1 MSILVPKAHRDGSQL
16 GMHKREWSNI
26 LSQNLYSSSSFING
40 AEITSGSYGLE
51 VDGRPIITSPFATN
65 DISTELAVEGIVGLR
80 LNNLMKPESDYNMD
94 GHTLT
99 NVRTPTSE
107 GEVATKD
114 YVDQNIQGLKW
125 KQSTKISSNL
135 NIVTEDYWTQVNP
148 TLTFTEQIANS
159 NEYILTSGNEGWYYS
174 TTSDVLYYQVPTQI
188 SYVRHTNSIGSV
200 PSSTSIN
207 TSPAS
212 YVYSINGTATFSSAD
227 SGDDSVTS
235 HTVNFRELMFDGGVG
250 GNAYGDIEINDRVL
264 IKDATPKTM
273 NGIWYFEH
281 TGSAQ
286 GSYSIN
292 DPDTQHR
299 WRLKRALDFDRTSEI
314 SSAAVFVE
322 EGHKN
327 ADHSFVVTTNSSSI
341 GGLEIG
347 NYNVDWT
354 LFGTQQADNITIY
367 KDVTQNSRFEV
378 TGVLRDINDIYYN
391 YSGLGNRINVDVGE
405 FLVGNGTTFVSE
417 SGNTARTSLGLGTGD
432 SPTFTNLTLTG
443 GELTASHLVSNS
455 ANPIILSS
463 NLSGTVDLTVDNIS
477 ADGNLS
483 ANSIASSTS
492 ITAGTTITS
501 TQGITAGN
509 SLTVS
514 AGNLNVAGGNI
525 TADAGSISAQ
535 FVTASVALSASYI
548 QLFEYSD
555 ITTFTNANPTQNS
568 IYVADSNLYFDGTQI
583 AGGGSSGQPKENV
596 LFYGGNLT
604 SDIDTGASYDD
615 NSPTAFYMRMGVS
628 GSHQSAVTN
637 AAGRESYYQI
647 LTGSFQELTGTKVD
661 INGGTI
667 DSTVIGGTTPSI
679 GTFTI
684 GTFSTLNTTNANI
697 TTAKILGGEVTGSYG
712 KFTVLTGSSVDINNG
727 TIDGTVIGSTSAAAG
742 TFTTL
747 NAITSLEAAT
757 ADINGGT
764 IDGTVIGSTSAA
776 AGTFSTLT
784 VSTGGTLNSDN
795 VNLTGGFINNVT
807 IGSNST
813 IQASTVD
820 YGTGSFYTL
829 TASNIVV
836 PQSSESGYLNIT
848 VSDASR
854 ASTIT
859 KSGSSVLN
867 ITATKGIFDTLTGSN
882 VKITNANILDGDIT
896 GSLGVFSVLTGSSVE
911 ITSVD
916 INSGSLDDISIGDDL
931 TSTNHGRF
939 NTLTGSVSYIGNPNN
954 ASYESYGRFLT
965 LSASHVEIIDP
976 DSQNRA
982 VFEHL
987 TGSYIEVKNQLSASA
1002 GASIGFG
1009 GNVIGDLGT
1018 PNSSDAHRK
1027 AAVNREYIDT
1037 VVAIK
1042 TSVRLVQNNV
1052 IDISIDAESVTPDSV
1067 DSVLLSLGDRI
1078 LLTNQSTASENGIWQ
1093 VTTGALIRPY
1103 DYASGDPAGGYI
1115 VLVEEGNSNSQSV
1128 YSLKSSGNV
1137 DASDV
1142 TVTKISSKYGV
1153 STDGKGLK
1161 KSVNI
1166 FDVDINEGD
1175 WDAASPEARANLTF
1189 NGTSSPH
1196 TNQLILSSS
1205 IRVNELKVVNTAGSD
1220 GKVQISGSD
1229 DSYIDNVKI
1238 GMNTPADGKFSSLN
1252 ISAGNFVL
1260 DNATEITASAGSTNT
1275 KIGLNEA
1282 TFNKITIP
1290 ATFTADNTSASGE
1303 DLVNIIGS
1311 LKISNTQPSDTTQR
1325 LWRDSSS
1332 GDLYY
1337 ENDKIGS
1344 GGGTSVGN
1352 VTSVKD
1358 FTSIYVTGS
1367 QSDGHGAYIS
1377 GTLVVEGDV
1386 QIQGSTTTISSSNT
1400 TFQDSIIGLGITG
1413 SDSSSESFNN
1423 LGDRGL
1429 IFARS
1434 ANSYDS
1440 LPGMWWDGSKF
1451 NFAKSV
1457 TSPSSGSFGVVTER
1471 SKVNAGIIEATE
1483 VTASAGLRINDYNLP
1498 TVDGNPNQVI
1508 KTDGSGNLSFVNQDG
1523 GSNNT
1528 LTKIDLTVTTP
1539 PAVSL
1544 STKQTFNLNN
1554 QIPDL
1559 FNIDLSSLNLSDFAP
1574 PLSSA
1579 ALLTRY
1585 LTAKFDGLPQS
1596 FFVEGRVFYVGV
1608 SGLDFTG
1615 YQNASP
1621 PPYQTD
1627 LGWCF
1632 DDNDVT
1638 QGNVLFITTQVAP
1651 SDYVVYTELTDI
1663 DGNTNIVS
1671 SGNDLD
1677 RIGVYR
1683 PFSSGEKAKQS
1694 GFKSSYLLD
1703 RVDTDGNGIFCLKYE
1718 FIKANNSGLMLSVDY
1733 SKIIYFNKF
1742 DVRFS

>member
-1 MSILVPKAHRDGSQL
+1 MSILVPKAHQDGSQL
-16 GMHKREWSNI
+16 GMHNREWSNI
-26 LSQNLYSSSSFING
+26 LSNHLYSSASFVNM
-40 AEITSGSYGLE
+40 AKITSGTLGLE
-51 VDGRPIITSPFATN
+51 VDDRPIITSPLTT
-65 DISTELAVEGIVGLR
+65 TELSATGEISSGIIGLR
-80 LNNLMKPESDYNMD
+80 LNNLMKASADYNMD
-94 GHTLT
+94 GNTLT
-99 NVRTPTSE
+99 GVRDPLAA
-107 GEVATKD
+107 GEVATKY
-114 YVDQNIQGLKW
+114 YVDQSIQGIKW
-125 KQSTKISSNL
+125 KQSTRISSQL
-135 NIVTEDYWTQVNP
+135 EDSTSNYWTERTG
-148 TLTFTEQIANS
+148 TLAFVETGADTNVYQM
-159 NEYILTSGNEGWYYS
+159 TSGNAGWVYDHSSGELKWQPPGGYS
-174 TTSDVLYYQVPTQI
+174 YTRNP
-188 SYVRHTNSIGSV
+188 GSTGGGA
-200 PSSTSIN
+200 PSGGALNSSTAYVPMSIN
-207 TSPAS
+207 YPYT
-212 YVYSINGTATFSSAD
+212 YSSAD
-227 SGDDSVTS
+227 VGDTSTASVTI
-235 HTVNFRELMFDGGVG
+235 NFRQSLFDGGTG
-250 GNAYGDIEINDRVL
+250 GNAYTPIQIGDRVL
-264 IKDATPKTM
+264 IKDANPKRV
-273 NGIWYFEH
+273 NGIWEFVE
-281 TGSAQ
+281 TGSNPATWSS
-286 GSYSIN
+286 GDGN
-292 DPDTQHR
+292 VTR
-299 WRLKRALDFDRTSEI
+299 WSLKRPLDFDHSSEV

-322 EGHKN
+322 EGN
-327 ADHSFVVTTNSSSI
+327 NNEDSSFVVTTNTSSI
-341 GGLEIG
+341 GASVLGTYDI
-347 NYNVDWT
+347 NWS

-367 KDVTQNSRFEV
+367 KDSTQSNRFEV

-391 YSGLGNRINVDVGE
+391 YSASPSVRLNVGVGD
-405 FLVGNGTTFVSE
+405 FLVGNGTTFVAE
-417 SGNTARTSLGLGTGD
+417 SGNVARTSLGLGTGD

-443 GELTASHLVSNS
+443 GELTASHLISNS
-455 ANPIILSS
+455 VNPIILSS

-483 ANSIASSTS
+483 ANAIASSTS
-492 ITAGTTITS
+492 ITAGTTIAS

-525 TADAGSISAQ
+525 TANAGSISAQ

-548 QLFEYSD
+548 QLKEFAN
-555 ITTFTNANPTQNS
+555 TTDFTNANGYPTQNS
-568 IYVADSNLYFDGTQI
+568 LYVANNALYFDGAQI
-583 AGGGSSGQPKENV
+583 GGSGGGGQPIENA
-596 LFYGGNLT
+596 LFYGGNIV
-604 SDIDTGASYDD
+604 SDTTNIAGGDHADSVL
-615 NSPTAFYMRMGVS
+615 YMRLGVS
-628 GSHQSAVTN
+628 GSHLSAITD

-667 DSTVIGGTTPSI
+667 DGVTINNSSIGLTTAAA
-679 GTFTI
+679 GTFT
-684 GTFSTLNTTNANI
+684 TLIANSANI

-712 KFTVLTGSSVDINNG
+712 NFTVLTGSSVDIAGG

-747 NAITSLEAAT
+747 NANTSFSATT
-757 ADINGGT
+757 ADIDGGT

-784 VSTGGTLNSDN
+784 VESGGTLNSDN

-848 VSDASR
+848 VSDTSR

-911 ITSVD
+911 IASVD
-916 INSGSLDDISIGDDL
+916 INSGSLDDISIGNDL
-931 TSTNHGRF
+931 SSTNHGRF
-939 NTLTGSVSYIGNPNN
+939 NTLTGSVAQIGEPGNT
-954 ASYESYGRFLT
+954 YQSYGKFLT

-976 DSQNRA
+976 DYQNSA

-1042 TSVRLVQNNV
+1042 TSVKLAQNNA
-1052 IDISIDAESVTPDSV
+1052 IDISVDAESSNPDSV
-1067 DSVLLSLGDRI
+1067 DSVQLSLGDRI

-1142 TVTKISSKYGV
+1142 TVTKISSRYGV

-1175 WDAASPEARANLTF
+1175 WDVASPEARANLTF
-1189 NGTSSPH
+1189 NGTSSPY

-1205 IRVNELKVVNTAGSD
+1205 IRVDELKVANTAGTS
-1220 GKVQISGSD
+1220 GKVQISGSN

-1238 GMNTPADGKFSSLN
+1238 GMNTAASGKFSSLN
-1252 ISAGNFVL
+1252 ISTGKFEL
-1260 DNATEITASAGSTNT
+1260 DNTTEITASAGSTNT

-1290 ATFTADNTSASGE
+1290 NTFTADNTSAAGE

-1311 LKISNTQPSDTTQR
+1311 LKISNTQPSDTSQR
-1325 LWRDSSS
+1325 LWRASN
-1332 GDLYY
+1332 GDLYF

-1344 GGGTSVGN
+1344 AGGTSVGN

-1367 QSDGHGAYIS
+1367 QADGHGAYIS

-1413 SDSSSESFNN
+1413 SDASSESFNN
-1423 LGDRGL
+1423 LGDRGI
-1429 IFARS
+1429 IFARG
-1434 ANSYDS
+1434 ANQYDA

-1451 NFAKSV
+1451 NFAKSL
-1457 TSPSSGSFGVVTER
+1457 TSPASGSFGNVTER
-1471 SKVNAGIIEATE
+1471 SKVNAGIVEATE
-1483 VTASAGLRINDYNLP
+1483 VTASIGLKINDYNLP
-1498 TVDGNPNQVI
+1498 TSDGNANQVI
-1508 KTDGSGNLSFVNQDG
+1508 QTDGSGNLSFVNQDG
-1523 GSNNT
+1523 GVNNT
-1528 LTKIDLTVTTP
+1528 LTKIDLTVTTAP
-1539 PAVSL
+1539 
-1544 STKQTFNLNN
+1544 STTLTNEQAFDLNN
-1554 QIPDL
+1554 QIPDI
-1559 FNIDLSSLNLSDFAP
+1559 FNIDLSGLNLTDFAP
-1574 PLSSA
+1574 SSPSGA
-1579 ALLTRY
+1579 IPPRY
-1585 LTAKFDGLPQS
+1585 LSIKFNNLPAS
-1596 FFVEGRVFYVGV
+1596 FFTEAREFYIGL

-1615 YQNASP
+1615 YQTNNPQPHKTKIGWSFNDNNP
-1621 PPYQTD
+1621 P
-1627 LGWCF
+1627 
-1632 DDNDVT
+1632 
-1638 QGNVLFITTQVAP
+1638 GNVGFIPVGNGTA
-1651 SDYVVYTELTDI
+1651 DYVPKTLLTDI
-1663 DGNTNIVS
+1663 NGNIFDISSAASNKHLGIYWPFTSGRNTEANIPYS
-1671 SGNDLD
+1671 L
-1677 RIGVYR
+1677 
-1683 PFSSGEKAKQS
+1683 
-1694 GFKSSYLLD
+1694 LLD
-1703 RVDTDGNGIFCLKYE
+1703 RVDTDGNGIFCLKYK
-1718 FIKANNSGLMLSVDY
+1718 FIKEASGTLRLEVDY

>member
-1 MSILVPKAHRDGSQL
+1 MSILVPKAHQDGSQL

-26 LSQNLYSSSSFING
+26 LSNHLYSSASFVNM
-40 AEITSGSYGLE
+40 AKITSGTLGLE
-51 VDGRPIITSPFATN
+51 VDDRPIITSPLT
-65 DISTELAVEGIVGLR
+65 STELTATGEISSGIIGLR
-80 LNNLMKPESDYNMD
+80 LNNLMKASADYNMD
-94 GHTLT
+94 GNTLSG
-99 NVRTPTSE
+99 VRDPLAA
-107 GEVATKD
+107 GEVATKY
-114 YVDQNIQGLKW
+114 YVDQSIQGIKW
-125 KQSTKISSNL
+125 KQSTRIASQLEDSTSN
-135 NIVTEDYWTQVNP
+135 YWTERTGTLAFVETGADTGVYQMTAGNAGWIYDNSSEELKWHPPGVTSYSKNP
-148 TLTFTEQIANS
+148 GSSGNAPSGGSLNNS
-159 NEYILTSGNEGWYYS
+159 NSHI
-174 TTSDVLYYQVPTQI
+174 PM
-188 SYVRHTNSIGSV
+188 
-200 PSSTSIN
+200 SIN
-207 TSPAS
+207 HPYTYA
-212 YVYSINGTATFSSAD
+212 TANT
-227 SGDDSVTS
+227 GDTNIASVTI
-235 HTVNFRELMFDGGVG
+235 NFRQSLFDGGPG
-250 GNAYGDIEINDRVL
+250 GNAYTNIEIGDRVL
-264 IKDATPKTM
+264 IKDANPKRV
-273 NGIWYFEH
+273 NGIWEFVE
-281 TGSAQ
+281 TGSNPATWSL
-286 GSYSIN
+286 GDGN
-292 DPDTQHR
+292 VTR
-299 WRLKRALDFDRTSEI
+299 WSLKRPLDFDHSREV

-322 EGHKN
+322 EGN
-327 ADHSFVVTTNSSSI
+327 NNEDSSFVVTTNTSSI
-341 GGLEIG
+341 GPSTLGTYDI
-347 NYNVDWT
+347 NWS
-354 LFGTQQADNITIY
+354 LFGTQQADDITIY
-367 KDVTQNSRFEV
+367 KDSTQSNRFEV

-391 YSGLGNRINVDVGE
+391 YSASPSVRLDVNDGD
-405 FLVGNGTTFVSE
+405 FLVGNGTTFVAE
-417 SGNTARTSLGLGTGD
+417 SGNVARTSLGLGTGD

-455 ANPIILSS
+455 ASPIVLSS
-463 NLSGTVDLTVDNIS
+463 NLSGTVDLNIDNIS

-483 ANSIASSTS
+483 ANAIASSTS
-492 ITAGTTITS
+492 ISAGTTIAS

-525 TADAGSISAQ
+525 TANAGSISAQ

-555 ITTFTNANPTQNS
+555 NTTFTNSNPTQNS
-568 IYVADSNLYFDGTQI
+568 LYVADSNLYFDGTQI

-604 SDIDTGASYDD
+604 SDIDSGGGYGD

-628 GSHQSAVTN
+628 GSHQSAVTD

-647 LTGSFQELTGTKVD
+647 LTGSFQELTGTNVD

-667 DSTVIGGTTPSI
+667 DSTVIGSTNPA
-679 GTFTI
+679 I
-684 GTFSTLNTTNANI
+684 GTFSLLNTNN
-697 TTAKILGGEVTGSYG
+697 AKITGGEVTGSYG
-712 KFTVLTGSSVDINNG
+712 KFTVLTGSDV
-727 TIDGTVIGSTSAAAG
+727 
-742 TFTTL
+742 
-747 NAITSLEAAT
+747 
-757 ADINGGT
+757 DINGGT
-764 IDGTVIGSTSAA
+764 IDSTSIGSTTAASGIFTTLNANTSLTAASVDINGGAIDSTVIGSTTAA

-784 VSTGGTLNSDN
+784 VSGNGTLNSTN

-848 VSDASR
+848 VSDTSR

-882 VKITNANILDGDIT
+882 AKITNANILDGDIT

-916 INSGSLDDISIGDDL
+916 INSGSLDDISIGNDL

-939 NTLTGSVSYIGNPNN
+939 NTLTGSVTQIGEPGNSYQ
-954 ASYESYGRFLT
+954 SYGKFLT

-987 TGSYIEVKNQLSASA
+987 TGSYIEVKTQLSASA

-1042 TSVRLVQNNV
+1042 TSVKLAQNNE
-1052 IDISIDAESVTPDSV
+1052 INISVDAESSSPDSV
-1067 DSVLLSLGDRI
+1067 DSVQLSLGDRI

-1128 YSLKSSGNV
+1128 YSLKSSGNI

-1142 TVTKISSKYGV
+1142 TVTKISSRYGV

-1175 WDAASPEARANLTF
+1175 WDDASPEARANLTF
-1189 NGTSSPH
+1189 NGTSSPY

-1205 IRVNELKVVNTAGSD
+1205 IRVNELKVVDTAGTN
-1220 GKVQISGSD
+1220 GKVQISGSS
-1229 DSYIDNVKI
+1229 DSYIDNVNI
-1238 GMNTPADGKFSSLN
+1238 GQNIAAAGKFSSLS
-1252 ISAGNFVL
+1252 ISTGNFIL
-1260 DNATEITASAGSTNT
+1260 DNTTEITASAGSTDT

-1290 ATFTADNTSASGE
+1290 STFTADNTSASGE

-1434 ANSYDS
+1434 ANSYDA

-1471 SKVNAGIIEATE
+1471 SEVNAGIINATE

-1528 LTKIDLTVTTP
+1528 LTKVDLTVTTP
-1539 PAVSL
+1539 PHPI
-1544 STKQTFNLNN
+1544 TTTEQTFNLNN
-1554 QIPDL
+1554 QTPDL

-1574 PLSSA
+1574 GGSA
-1579 ALLTRY
+1579 PALTRRY
-1585 LTAKFDGLPQS
+1585 LNAKLDGLPQS
-1596 FFVEGRVFYVGV
+1596 FFVEGRVFYVGL

-1615 YQNASP
+1615 YQNANP
-1621 PPYQTD
+1621 PPFLTYF
-1627 LGWCF
+1627 GWCF
-1632 DDNDVT
+1632 DSADVT
-1638 QGNVLFITTQVAP
+1638 AGNVSFISQQVGP
-1651 SDYVVYTELTDI
+1651 GDYVPFTQLIDT
-1663 DGNTNIVS
+1663 DGNQVSIVS
-1671 SGNDLD
+1671 GTHPDLD
-1677 RIGVYR
+1677 GIFR
-1683 PFSSGEKAKQS
+1683 PFTSGEKAKDS

-1703 RVDTDGNGIFCLKYE
+1703 RVDTDDNGIFCLKYE
-1718 FIKANNSGLMLSVDY
+1718 FIKSNNSTLMLSVDY